1 MCSDPELAPGS
12 DESEQSRASSDLLLD
27 RQMFAEVSDALIC
40 ADACEHKHG
49 PQIGVGLFCSGGKRE
64 SARALTW
71 SLNEIVVRDRRGL
84 CT

>member
-1 MCSDPELAPGS
+1 VIATIGVGGRTE
-12 DESEQSRASSDLLLD
+12 
-27 RQMFAEVSDALIC
+27 AEVRPDRDGVTAS
-40 ADACEHKHG
+40 EHKHG
-49 PQIGVGLFCSGGKRE
+49 PQIGVGLFCSGGKLE